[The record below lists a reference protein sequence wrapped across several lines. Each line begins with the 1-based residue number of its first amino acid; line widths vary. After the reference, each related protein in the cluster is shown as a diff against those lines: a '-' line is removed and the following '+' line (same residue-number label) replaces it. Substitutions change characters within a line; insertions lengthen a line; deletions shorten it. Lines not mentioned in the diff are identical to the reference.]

1 MLPGVPIETSAV
13 AHSGTA
19 QQSGLTYEMPLETA
33 QLSAVM
39 LVTHCV
45 TWGKVDAL
53 TSQHTRFVPGVG
65 AGDGVG
71 AKHGAASGPL
81 NVLR

>member
-1 MLPGVPIETSAV
+1 LPGVPIETSAV

-19 QQSGLTYEMPLETA
+19 QQSAFTYEMPLETA

-45 TWGKVDAL
+45 MWGKVDAL
-53 TSQHTRFVPGVG
+53 TSQHTKLVDGVG
-65 AGDGVG
+65 AGAGVG